1 MSNSISNPSRRYRL
15 WIARVGQER
24 PRHWGAAPARATA
37 LHLVDDGLY
46 SADEAALFLE
56 GFNGCREPLDPSLW
70 AVAVPV
76 QVCYEG
82 DARSG
87 QVIRGDSFADSPGS

>member
-1 MSNSISNPSRRYRL
+1 MNNSISKPSRRYRL
-15 WIARVGQER
+15 WIARIGQER

-56 GFNGCREPLDPSLW
+56 GFNGCGQPLDASLW

-76 QVCYEG
+76 EVRYEG
-82 DARSG
+82 DACCG
-87 QVIRGDSFADSPGS
+87 QIIRGYSFVDPTTT